1 MAEMNVGVREL
12 KMHLSR
18 YLRQVKAGKTII
30 ITEHGKPIG
39 QLMPAALP
47 LEERL
52 QAMIRA
58 GLATWNGQKLRPFK
72 PTVKLRG
79 DKSIADLIGE
89 DRE

>member
-1 MAEMNVGVREL
+1 MAEMNVGIREL

-39 QLMPAALP
+39 QLMPAARS
-47 LEERL
+47 LEDRL
-52 QAMIRA
+52 EAMIRT
-58 GLATWNGQKLRPFK
+58 GQATWNGKKLRPFK

-79 DKSIADLIGE
+79 GKSIADLISE